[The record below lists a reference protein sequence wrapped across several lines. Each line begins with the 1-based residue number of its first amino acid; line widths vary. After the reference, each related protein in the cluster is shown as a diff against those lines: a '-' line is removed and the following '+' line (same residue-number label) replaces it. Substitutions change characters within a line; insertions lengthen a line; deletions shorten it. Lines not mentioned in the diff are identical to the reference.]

1 MVSRNAPQPGHE
13 LDAPHLPWAPTY
25 VRRCVDSPWD
35 EAPMILRLWR
45 KGTDPSEGIR
55 KPHKCG
61 SWRCPACRRFRASV
75 DYARIAEAF
84 KPFDYREC
92 VFLVLTLDQNGTH
105 SGNPWPDR
113 WTAYRELSR
122 MSRNLLSRLRRAYPG
137 DIGSRWVSVVESHRS
152 GWPHMNLLVHAPT
165 LAAELRRSVDGR
177 RARGLT
183 DRECILLADETL
195 RHCVETGW
203 GPQSTAEPVRD
214 PVGDD
219 NPYGSLAGYL
229 VKLAADADAGAIGHD
244 PVTGEVSPKAGPDKQ
259 HAELAKVF
267 QVPEKAPKGF
277 RRLRSGSK
285 FLPAPTW
292 RASGGDWT
300 GALLRR
306 DECGNLC
313 NGGRRKRF
321 AVEGIERMQGLG
333 HSAGPILRGIV
344 EAAHREHVARQL
356 EVNAAIESEAA
367 VTVLGESKARQQVSE
382 RLELRRRSDELE
394 GVKVQGDQPPHQ
406 RLGGGLVVGNGEG
419 FGDAHPVVAERGADV
434 VTLDD
439 YRDSVAE
446 PFPDR

>member
-1 MVSRNAPQPGHE
+1 MGRREPYPVADP
-13 LDAPHLPWAPTY
+13 DAPHLPWAPTY

-35 EAPMILRLWR
+35 DAPMILRLWR
-45 KGTDPSEGIR
+45 KGTDPSKGIR

-84 KPFDYREC
+84 APFDHREC

-165 LAAELRRSVDGR
+165 LAAELRRSIDGR
-177 RARGLT
+177 RSRDFT
-183 DRECILLADETL
+183 DRECILLADELL

-214 PVGDD
+214 PTGGD

-229 VKLAADADAGAIGHD
+229 VKLAADADAGHVPNG
-244 PVTGEVSPKAGPDKQ
+244 SPKAGPDKQ
-259 HAELAKVF
+259 HAEIAKVF

-306 DECGNLC
+306 DACGNLC

-321 AVEGIERMQGLG
+321 AVEGMEKLRADGY
-333 HSAGPILRGIV
+333 AGGSPMLQSIV
-344 EAAHREHVARQL
+344 ETLHREHVARTL
-356 EVNAAIESEAA
+356 EINAAIESEAA
-367 VTVLGESKARQQVSE
+367 ITVLGESKAREQVRE
-382 RLELRRRSDELE
+382 GFELRRGGDEIE
-394 GVKVQGDQPPHQ
+394 RIKAQRDQSANQGF
-406 RLGGGLVVGNGEG
+406 RGGLVVGDGEG
-419 FGDAHPVVAERGADV
+419 LGNGDTVRGERGADV
-434 VTLDD
+434 VALDD
-439 YRDSVAE
+439 YRDGVAE
-446 PFPDR
+446 PLPDR